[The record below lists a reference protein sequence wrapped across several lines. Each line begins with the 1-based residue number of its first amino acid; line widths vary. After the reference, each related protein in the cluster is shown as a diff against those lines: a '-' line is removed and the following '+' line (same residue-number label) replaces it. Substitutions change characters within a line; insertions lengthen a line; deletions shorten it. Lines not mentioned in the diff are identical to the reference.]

1 MDVALALP
9 SIMPG
14 VNQVVVMSHSMVA
27 IAAIIG
33 AGGMGFIVV
42 DPLGRT
48 EVGRGI
54 LAGVGIA
61 LIAMMIDR
69 VVQRANTMKS

>member
-1 MDVALALP
+1 MA
-9 SIMPG
+9 G
-14 VNQVVVMSHSMVA
+14 VNQVVMMSLSMVA
-27 IAAIIG
+27 TAAVIG

-42 DPLGRT
+42 DALGQT

-61 LIAMMIDR
+61 LVAMMIDR
-69 VVQRANTMKS
+69 VVQRANRIKS